1 MAVVVAVGEASFHG
15 KLRMALRGDV
25 ERTPLQ
31 NQLNDLADSIAK
43 FGLTLAVLLFIALI
57 GKNFTGNSYEKLA
70 NMIPGFLIAAI
81 TIVVV
86 AVPEGLPMAVTLA
99 LAFATNRMLKDNNLV
114 RVLSSCE
121 TMGRVTSICSDK
133 TGTLTENRM
142 TVVRSSISDTNN
154 DDEKFIQIITEGLAV
169 NSNAFEIENE
179 SGQFEFVG
187 SATEAA
193 LLRFIKERFN
203 AAYSLIRLKV
213 PISRAIPFSSTRK
226 LMISVTGG
234 DASRVHLKGAA
245 EIVLEKCKTLMKPNG
260 EICEMTED
268 DLRDIKRLLNEM
280 NSEALRSI
288 GQAFTEVN
296 LIDNLNE
303 SDESLID
310 AEYCWLG
317 VYGIED
323 PLRSGVNEA
332 VATCQKA
339 GIFVRMVTGDCRET
353 AESIARRCG
362 ILMRGGLV
370 MEGQEFRRL
379 SDEQLIGKL
388 ARLQVLA
395 RSSPMDK
402 KRLVKLL
409 KSGLGEIVAV
419 TGDGSNDGP
428 ALKASDVGF
437 SMGIT
442 GTQLAQEASSIV
454 LLDDN
459 FASIV
464 KAASWGRSITRSVR
478 KFLQFQLTV
487 NVSAVGTAV
496 LTALTSQSSVLTAI
510 QMLWVNLLMDSLGAL
525 ALATDLPTPDLLQ
538 VPPEKP
544 GSPLIDIRM
553 KWNIAIQ
560 SCLQLTL
567 CLGIFYMGT
576 FKDESTRNTFI
587 FNLFVLLQLFNE
599 LNCRSISGDWRRD
612 FVQMFDLKNSMFWII
627 WIGTLI
633 FQVLIVQFGGK
644 VFETVTLSVKLWFL
658 SAGLAFLSIP
668 LALIVKAVFFII
680 LPKEQYERLHP
691 TREQLAW
698 QSAINNIR
706 TSARFYSAIRRKTG
720 KTGNSEVELFDDES
734 ESKSNSDHHFNFN
747 NQQENPFNSPEISPK
762 STDSLLI

>member
-1 MAVVVAVGEASFHG
+1 MAVGEASFHG
-15 KLRMALRGDV
+15 KLRMALRGEV
-25 ERTPLQ
+25 EKTPLQ
-31 NQLNDLADSIAK
+31 IQLNDLADSIAK
-43 FGLTLAVLLFIALI
+43 VGLSLAILLFFALI
-57 GKNFTGNSYEKLA
+57 FKNFYESSWTELVE
-70 NMIPGFLIAAI
+70 MIPDFLIAAI

-114 RVLSSCE
+114 RVLASCE

-142 TVVRSSISDTNN
+142 TVVNCSIPDSKEQEI
-154 DDEKFIQIITEGLAV
+154 DESFIEIVTEGLAV
-169 NSNAFEIENE
+169 NSTAFEIENDA
-179 SGQFEFVG
+179 GQFEFVG

-193 LLRFIKERFN
+193 LLRFMKDRFN

-213 PISRAIPFSSTRK
+213 QLEKVVPFSSARK
-226 LMISVTGG
+226 LMISVTKNGG
-234 DASRVHLKGAA
+234 RVHLKGAA
-245 EIVLEKCKTLMKPNG
+245 EVVLGKCTRVMKPNG
-260 EICEMTED
+260 LVCEMTEEE
-268 DLRDIKRLLNEM
+268 LRDIKRFLNEM

-288 GQAFTEVN
+288 GQAFTERVEFE
-296 LIDNLNE
+296 D
-303 SDESLID
+303 DESLIN

-323 PLRSGVNEA
+323 PLRSGVKEA

-362 ILMRGGLV
+362 IFMCGGLV
-370 MEGQEFRRL
+370 MEGPEFRSL
-379 SDEQLIGKL
+379 SDEQLISKL
-388 ARLQVLA
+388 PKLQVLA
-395 RSSPMDK
+395 RSSPLDK
-402 KRLVKLL
+402 QRLVKLL
-409 KSGLGEIVAV
+409 KKGLGEIVAV

-442 GTQLAQEASSIV
+442 GTQLAQEASAIV

-464 KAASWGRSITRSVR
+464 KAASWGRAITRSVR

-496 LTALTSQSSVLTAI
+496 LTALTTKSSVLTAI

-525 ALATDLPTPDLLQ
+525 ALATDLPTPDLLE
-538 VPPEKP
+538 VPPERP
-544 GSPLIDIRM
+544 GSPLINRLM
-553 KWNIAIQ
+553 TLNIVTQ
-560 SCLQLTL
+560 SLLQLIL
-567 CLGIFYMGT
+567 CLGIFYTRTSWNERILRT
-576 FKDESTRNTFI
+576 FV
-587 FNLFVLLQLFNE
+587 FNLFVFLQLFNE

-612 FVQMFDLKNSMFWII
+612 LIQMFEHENLMFWTIWLGSLSMQIFII
-627 WIGTLI
+627 E
-633 FQVLIVQFGGK
+633 FGGK
-644 VFETVTLSVKLWFL
+644 VFGTVPLNLNLWLLSVL
-658 SAGLAFLSIP
+658 LASISVP
-668 LALIVKAVFFII
+668 LAVIMKLIFKPKANEEF
-680 LPKEQYERLHP
+680 QRLHP

-698 QSAINNIR
+698 QSAVHHIR
-706 TSARFYSAIRRKTG
+706 TRSRFYSAIRRKLN
-720 KTGNSEVELFDDES
+720 GNLNGNV
-734 ESKSNSDHHFNFN
+734 N
-747 NQQENPFNSPEISPK
+747 NNAHDNRNVMSPEISPK